1 MESGK
6 RKLSLFA
13 QSMQAKRN
21 AQGKVSEATTSSLSQ
36 PPRATVSKDT
46 FGETSVLLC
55 GQDKDVIHQ
64 ENIEKLA
71 KMTTEQIL
79 SEQEK
84 LLSDLDPG
92 LVEFLKSKRMK
103 GKPNEAVSA
112 TMEVECE
119 QTQPTEVKL
128 ETIPDVVSEIANKW
142 PHMDVIEDEKL
153 KWIEDVKPTESSEQS
168 IEAYNARFD
177 FEGTLLKY
185 KEENV
190 KEGLYHH
197 GEEPDRPGYTIQ
209 ELLHLSRSSIL
220 QQRMTSINTLANIL
234 HKSDSYSAFLNSPIK
249 PQLMDNNIYLML
261 RFSLDDNS
269 KPIISPTLHAL
280 KELFVNFSDE
290 LCLDRCLSMYK
301 LKQPNF
307 HVNMDDFKKE
317 EKEIK
322 DEDYVKID
330 LVRGSMRTELLK
342 RLSYILNMLN
352 PDSIQVGNI
361 IQILIRMAR
370 HSVEICAHIIQDE
383 LLFKTIHKLL
393 TSGIDIYT
401 PYIVKLYRIL
411 FTQSI
416 QISAYILQHY
426 DITSDVINFINDK
439 HAGHIKLVIECLYY
453 LSTLGM
459 YGLKL
464 NEVAEFSPVLLKLLD
479 AHMNLTGTDSSE
491 LDMEHCAALVH
502 LINVF
507 ICHDR
512 STAPMF
518 TNIIIQCTQKW
529 LSQSLSSPL
538 QFTSCSML
546 SNALLFLTISQ
557 YEISLKRLLTSRQFS
572 QDVANLSN
580 YSWLLNG
587 TYDKGPDSLPQ
598 LGSVPMILHR
608 DSIFPL
614 LNNLLI
620 YLKRSKEEALILFA
634 SCEGL
639 LEYVRNIVLSTELSS
654 TANHYYASYEIQM
667 LVSLIDLHH
676 ECQSP
681 LHAEL
686 MHGLSLILM
695 SIVQNQHQ
703 HLLSPLIGSFV
714 FEEKYFIS
722 TLASITSRVEDL
734 SIQSGEDEE
743 NVILNEAITRLPQI
757 KQYYQ
762 RLFNIPPNLNPN
774 PVTLTLSE
782 KGIEPMLPCDWVY
795 LPIMKLYDSEGEY
808 SSQPSTINSDDI
820 TLSLQWIL
828 ILESLFPHIVSKN
841 SITARYCRLSCTFL
855 ADNDLFRGVT
865 HLLQSIL
872 KCLLKKHDQFDFK
885 KPVEG
890 LSSFYDFYRELLEQ
904 FVGVSYGDHV
914 FGEFILVPLHQRH
927 DCKYKQ
933 LLWSELA
940 ATLRFLSTPLTS
952 IGVPLQVFLHP
963 CESDASLLNT
973 YLFCLATDKIRETW
987 CPVLYRVALHHISV
1001 FIQTNPE
1008 DRVAHELRM
1017 RVEKLGNKE
1026 LRDKILNYVSPESPV
1041 ER

>member
-1 MESGK
+1 MEPGK

-13 QSMQAKRN
+13 QSMQSKRN
-21 AQGKVSEATTSSLSQ
+21 PQGKVSDTHTSSQTSG
-36 PPRATVSKDT
+36 ASVSKDT
-46 FGETSVLLC
+46 FGETSVLLS
-55 GQDKDVIHQ
+55 GQDKDTIHQ
-64 ENIEKLA
+64 ENVEKLS
-71 KMTTEQIL
+71 KMTTKQIL
-79 SEQEK
+79 SEQEN
-84 LLSDLDPG
+84 LLSELDPG
-92 LVEFLKSKRMK
+92 LVEFLKSRKKK
-103 GKPNEAVSA
+103 GKLSETESA
-112 TMEVECE
+112 MDVE
-119 QTQPTEVKL
+119 TQPTEVKL

-153 KWIEDVKPTESSEQS
+153 KWIEDVKPTEGLDQS

-177 FEGTLLKY
+177 FEGNLMKY

-234 HKSDSYSAFLNSPIK
+234 HKSDSYNAFLNSPIK
-249 PQLMDNNIYLML
+249 PQLMDNNVYLML

-307 HVNMDDFKKE
+307 HVNMDDLKKE

-322 DEDYVKID
+322 DEDYVQID
-330 LVRGSMRTELLK
+330 LVRGSMRTDLLK

-352 PDSIQVGNI
+352 PDSVQIRNI
-361 IQILIRMAR
+361 IEILIRMAR
-370 HSVEICAHIIQDE
+370 HSSEICAYIIQDK
-383 LLFKTIHKLL
+383 LLFKEIHRLL
-393 TSGIDIYT
+393 TKGIDIYM
-401 PYIVKLYRIL
+401 PHIVKLYRIL

-416 QISAYILQHY
+416 QISAYILEHY
-426 DITSDVINFINDK
+426 DITSYVINFINDK

-479 AHMNLTGTDSSE
+479 AHINLTGTDSSE

-502 LINVF
+502 LINVL

-512 STAPMF
+512 SAAPMF
-518 TNIIIQCTQKW
+518 TNLIIQCTQKW

-538 QFTSCSML
+538 HFTSCCML

-557 YEISLKRLLTSRQFS
+557 GPEISLKRFFTSRQFI
-572 QDVANLSN
+572 QDLANLSK

-587 TYDKGPDSLPQ
+587 AYDKGHDCLPQ

-620 YLKRSKEEALILFA
+620 FLKKSKEEARILFA

-639 LEYVRNIVLSTELSS
+639 IEYVHNIVLSTELSS

-667 LVSLIDLHH
+667 LVSLLELHH
-676 ECQSP
+676 ECQSS
-681 LHAEL
+681 LHEDL

-695 SIVQNQHQ
+695 SIVQNQHA
-703 HLLSPLIGSFV
+703 HLLSPLISSFV

-722 TLASITSRVEDL
+722 TLASITSRVEGL
-734 SIQSGEDEE
+734 SIRTEESED
-743 NVILNEAITRLPQI
+743 NTMLNEAITRLPRI

-762 RLFNIPPNLNPN
+762 RLFNIPPNLNLN

-782 KGIEPMLPCDWVY
+782 KGIEPVLPCDWVY
-795 LPIMKLYDSEGEY
+795 LPIMKLYDSEVEN
-808 SSQPSTINSDDI
+808 SSQPRTINTDEI

-865 HLLQSIL
+865 RLLQSIL
-872 KCLLKKHDQFDFK
+872 KCLLKKHDQFDFN

-890 LSSFYDFYRELLEQ
+890 LSSFYDFYRQLLEQ

-927 DCKYKQ
+927 DRKYRQ
-933 LLWSELA
+933 LLWSEQG
-940 ATLRFLSTPLTS
+940 ATLRFLSTPLAC
-952 IGVPLQVFLHP
+952 IGVPLQEFLNP
-963 CESDASLLNT
+963 CESDPSLLNT
-973 YLFCLATDKIRETW
+973 YLFCLATGKIKETW
-987 CPVLYRVALHHISV
+987 CPVLYRVALHHVSV
-1001 FIQTNPE
+1001 FIKTNP
-1008 DRVAHELRM
+1008 DDKVAKELSM
-1017 RVEKLGNKE
+1017 RVEKLGNQE
-1026 LRDKILNYVSPESPV
+1026 LRDKILNYVLPESPI